1 MSLVTIITPIIFAVR
16 INAPLIPSIPSQATQ
31 KSDRERER
39 ERESKREKEIQRE
52 KKNNNI

>member
-39 ERESKREKEIQRE
+39 EREGGKAKERKR
-52 KKNNNI
+52 